1 MIPIQGGN
9 TALYAASQKGHEK
22 MVQLLIQAGAKVDLR
37 DIVS

>member
-22 MVQLLIQAGAKVDLR
+22 MVQLLIQAGANVDLQNN
-37 DIVS
+37 VS